1 MLLKSG
7 LDLSSEL
14 KNFVQQSER
23 SNVFVPY
30 VKLQSLEELY
40 KDIVTPEVLVVRW
53 DPMDFVSG
61 VSDIE
66 IFDFCKKNN
75 ITLYRNPRL
84 HLKAFISN
92 FEKCF
97 LGSANITSKGINIP
111 ENPIHNYELATIVD
125 NLSIEDRLYFNIIL
139 NESSLITD
147 NIYQQILKQIPE
159 AKARFPKPSKFKIG
173 IEYPDKNFLISSL
186 PMTYDLDILQSIY
199 KEREHPDEVELN
211 CALHDLALYGITFGL
226 SEIDFVERLS
236 VSFFKHPFIIGF
248 LDQLDEK
255 GELYFGEAKA
265 WIQNNCSDV
274 PTPRKWEITSNI
286 QILYR
291 WIERLG
297 DGKYGVDRPNYS
309 ERLYLIK

>member
-7 LDLSSEL
+7 LNLTSEL
-14 KNFVQQSER
+14 KNFVQQSKR
-23 SNVFVPY
+23 SKVFVPY
-30 VKLQSLEELY
+30 VKLHSLEELY
-40 KDIVTPEVLVVRW
+40 KDIATPEILVVRW

-66 IFDFCKKNN
+66 IFDFCKVNN
-75 ITLYRNPRL
+75 ITLYRNHRL

-92 FEKCF
+92 FERCF
-97 LGSANITSKGINIP
+97 LGSANITSKGINLP
-111 ENPIHNYELATIVD
+111 EISNHNYELATTVD
-125 NLSIEDRLYFNIIL
+125 KLSIEDRLYFNIIL

-199 KEREHPDEVELN
+199 QERGHEDEVELN
-211 CALHDLALYGITFGL
+211 CALHDLALYGIAFGL
-226 SEIDFVERLS
+226 SENDFIVRLRI
-236 VSFFKHPFIIGF
+236 SFFKHPFIISF

-309 ERLYLIK
+309 ERLHLIK

>member
-1 MLLKSG
+1 MLLKNG
-7 LDLSSEL
+7 LNLTHEL
-14 KNFVQQSER
+14 KDFIRQSEN
-23 SNVFVPY
+23 STVLVPY
-30 VKLQSLEELY
+30 VKLRSLEELY
-40 KDIVTPEVLVVRW
+40 KDVPTPEVLVVRW

-61 VSDIE
+61 VSDVE
-66 IFDFCKKNN
+66 IFDFCKANS
-75 ITLYRNPRL
+75 ITLYRNHRL

-92 FEKCF
+92 FQRCF
-97 LGSANITSKGINIP
+97 LGSANITSKGINLP
-111 ENPIHNYELATIVD
+111 ENSNHNYELATTID
-125 NLSIEDRLYFNIIL
+125 DLSIEDRLYFNIIL

-147 NIYQQILKQIPE
+147 NIYQQILQQIPE

-186 PMTYDLDILQSIY
+186 PMTYDLDILQTIY
-199 KEREHPDEVELN
+199 KEREHPDDVELN

-226 SEIDFVERLS
+226 SESDFIERLS

-255 GELYFGEAKA
+255 GQLYFGEAKA

-291 WIERLG
+291 WIKRLG